1 MSTPIT
7 LINYRPKR
15 PKINSLPQLIY
26 LYEPNIRHVYSPYHY
41 CNVCKVWW
49 LMRNVTAGCYAA
61 KVKQIRALTEQLSPK
76 IFNGHVEGPNL
87 PFLPRHP
94 CGHCRQPTVWL
105 CCCIGWYLTPF
116 CTSTHVLCVQIL
128 KANGWMTCHCWLT
141 IAHRYR
147 SAFGAASLLIMSL
160 HGTRVLGQQGR
171 PISVRREA
179 TCNLACEE
187 LRRSVASGR

>member
-1 MSTPIT
+1 MSNVRLKGWIS
-7 LINYRPKR
+7 R
-15 PKINSLPQLIY
+15 
-26 LYEPNIRHVYSPYHY
+26 YSPYLF
-41 CNVCKVWW
+41 CP
-49 LMRNVTAGCYAA
+49 T
-61 KVKQIRALTEQLSPK
+61 
-76 IFNGHVEGPNL
+76 IFKGPNL
-87 PFLPRHP
+87 PFLTRHP

-147 SAFGAASLLIMSL
+147 SAFGAASLLIMLL

-171 PISVRREA
+171 SIRGVTRTTSANRGRAQQRGRWGASVDDPQWSSQAIKHARGDVKSR
-179 TCNLACEE
+179 
-187 LRRSVASGR
+187 GRLPGQHRHAPWVETG

>member
-1 MSTPIT
+1 MYTVHTTIVTCAKFGGSCVTSRPAAT
-7 LINYRPKR
+7 RQKSSKSEPLRNNYLPKFSMV
-15 PKINSLPQLIY
+15 I
-26 LYEPNIRHVYSPYHY
+26 
-41 CNVCKVWW
+41 
-49 LMRNVTAGCYAA
+49 
-61 KVKQIRALTEQLSPK
+61 
-76 IFNGHVEGPNL
+76 VEGPNL

-94 CGHCRQPTVWL
+94 CGHCRQPTVSL

-160 HGTRVLGQQGR
+160 HGTQVLGQQGR

>member
-1 MSTPIT
+1 
-7 LINYRPKR
+7 
-15 PKINSLPQLIY
+15 
-26 LYEPNIRHVYSPYHY
+26 
-41 CNVCKVWW
+41 
-49 LMRNVTAGCYAA
+49 MRNVTAGCYADY
-61 KVKQIRALTEQLSPK
+61 VKQIRALTEQLSPK

-87 PFLPRHP
+87 PFLTRHP
-94 CGHCRQPTVWL
+94 CGHCRRPTVWL
-105 CCCIGWYLTPF
+105 CCCIGWYSTPF

-171 PISVRREA
+171 PISVRLEA

-187 LRRSVASGR
+187 LACGGALQAAVSTRQLPHIMGCARGMYTTLIASRQA

>member
-1 MSTPIT
+1 MYTVHTTIVTCAKFGGSCVTSRPAATRT
-7 LINYRPKR
+7 LSSK
-15 PKINSLPQLIY
+15 S
-26 LYEPNIRHVYSPYHY
+26 EP
-41 CNVCKVWW
+41 
-49 LMRNVTAGCYAA
+49 
-61 KVKQIRALTEQLSPK
+61 ALTEQLSPK